1 MVCCTCRKK
10 VLVVHPF
17 EESIQD
23 QYKHFDKLFPCT
35 DILPEFELK
44 TLKAVQ
50 TAGSAV
56 DPRFS
61 TWFDALD
68 YMCGECEKIDFD
80 IALLGCGAYGYPLAA
95 HIKKWANR
103 LSISVVVCRYC
114 LV

>member
-1 MVCCTCRKK
+1 MHGYPAGVRIKDLK
-10 VLVVHPF
+10 
-17 EESIQD
+17 S
-23 QYKHFDKLFPCT
+23 CT
-35 DILPEFELK
+35 DCW
-44 TLKAVQ
+44 Q
-50 TAGSAV
+50 RCRSA
-56 DPRFS
+56 FS